1 MDFSSPVAKRTR
13 LQEALVY
20 RRLYEEKKRNAGVS
34 SSGSHNDDGVEFL
47 GEAGVFDSVQK
58 FVAESDGKNSDRK
71 NSSRKKN
78 GGENSDEDVTDV
90 VSISDDSEA
99 SDYEEEE
106 DDDDD
111 DYIVDPTID
120 RDERGNQA
128 SKLGK
133 KKVELGTSS
142 HPFCVDV
149 DEGEGDGDGEGEEEW
164 EEEEEEEGRDSS
176 SGHAEFPK
184 TIGRKDKGELGKH
197 TKRKRIRALKHC
209 DALKILVDSIWAKNS
224 GLLEELVSPRG
235 SDSIEETAP
244 AFTELPLKF
253 KFGVDESI
261 PLGKSQPEIGMN
273 QLWAEFDFVLRS
285 AEIGSKE
292 TNVDG
297 EEDFGSAEVEIDQAV
312 LCHQGNH
319 QLVLDEQIGMTC
331 CFCSFVQLE
340 IKYILP
346 SFWSAHNW
354 SMLGI
359 SSLCER
365 VRSLFLYPIDLCTF
379 YCYFYNILDNSKAES
394 RNPWGGSEKGNAGK
408 EDCNSIFD
416 ELQFQK
422 PGCGSQSGSDH
433 GLHPEGTVW
442 DIIPGKTRLTIV
454 FLQTY
459 MELYPACRPVIIA
472 PRTMLLTWEEEF
484 KKWNVDIPFHN
495 LNKLEYSGK
504 ENITALNF
512 LRRISHQGQSAKSIR
527 MVRKILLELP
537 GLLVLDEGH
546 TPRNEQSLIWKALS
560 KIDTERRIILSGTP
574 FQNNF
579 KELYNTLCLVR
590 PKFADR
596 IAVEQYGGFRGKRGR
611 KSNAARGKWDLL
623 TSSIGKIADDKV
635 EELRAMIEPFVH
647 IHKGT
652 ILQENLP
659 GLKDS
664 VVVLQPSDLQRRLLE
679 SIREKKNPLELG
691 YLVSL
696 ISVHPSLLPSDER
709 KLFFDQTKLEKIK
722 LNPDIGVKT
731 KFLMAFIRF
740 SETMNEKVLV
750 FSQFLDPLTYL
761 MDQLKYHF
769 HWIVG
774 KEVLYMDGQRD
785 VKQRQSSINTF
796 NDPASQVRVLLASTK
811 ACSEGISLVGASRVI
826 LLDVVWNPSVE
837 RQAIS
842 RAYRLGQ
849 RKVVYIYHLL
859 TSGTMEEEKYCRQ
872 AKKDRLSE
880 LVFSSKDKTSA
891 GNKISSTVSEDKILE
906 EMVQHNKLKDMAVPR
921 IGTCHQFCSSLW
933 MFSGNNQL
941 LCDVDDHP

>member
-1 MDFSSPVAKRTR
+1 MTLF
-13 LQEALVY
+13 Y
-20 RRLYEEKKRNAGVS
+20 
-34 SSGSHNDDGVEFL
+34 
-47 GEAGVFDSVQK
+47 
-58 FVAESDGKNSDRK
+58 
-71 NSSRKKN
+71 
-78 GGENSDEDVTDV
+78 
-90 VSISDDSEA
+90 
-99 SDYEEEE
+99 
-106 DDDDD
+106 
-111 DYIVDPTID
+111 
-120 RDERGNQA
+120 
-128 SKLGK
+128 
-133 KKVELGTSS
+133 
-142 HPFCVDV
+142 FC
-149 DEGEGDGDGEGEEEW
+149 
-164 EEEEEEEGRDSS
+164 
-176 SGHAEFPK
+176 
-184 TIGRKDKGELGKH
+184 LCM
-197 TKRKRIRALKHC
+197 LK
-209 DALKILVDSIWAKNS
+209 
-224 GLLEELVSPRG
+224 
-235 SDSIEETAP
+235 
-244 AFTELPLKF
+244 
-253 KFGVDESI
+253 
-261 PLGKSQPEIGMN
+261 
-273 QLWAEFDFVLRS
+273 
-285 AEIGSKE
+285 
-292 TNVDG
+292 
-297 EEDFGSAEVEIDQAV
+297 
-312 LCHQGNH
+312 
-319 QLVLDEQIGMTC
+319 
-331 CFCSFVQLE
+331 
-340 IKYILP
+340 
-346 SFWSAHNW
+346 
-354 SMLGI
+354 
-359 SSLCER
+359 
-365 VRSLFLYPIDLCTF
+365 
-379 YCYFYNILDNSKAES
+379 S

-442 DIIPGKTRLTIV
+442 DIIPGIRNSMYRHQCEGFEFIWKNVAGGIYLDELKRSSFSDGGSGCIISHAPGTGKTRLTIV

-527 MVRKILLELP
+527 MVKLYSWKKDRSILGISYTLFEKLAGERVLADQENKKVKVQDYTKVQVRKILLELP

-906 EMVQHNKLKDMAVPR
+906 EMVQHNKLKDMFDK
-921 IGTCHQFCSSLW
+921 II
-933 MFSGNNQL
+933 NQPKESNL
-941 LCDVDDHP
+941 IETFGLVDI

>member
-1 MDFSSPVAKRTR
+1 M
-13 LQEALVY
+13 
-20 RRLYEEKKRNAGVS
+20 
-34 SSGSHNDDGVEFL
+34 
-47 GEAGVFDSVQK
+47 
-58 FVAESDGKNSDRK
+58 
-71 NSSRKKN
+71 
-78 GGENSDEDVTDV
+78 
-90 VSISDDSEA
+90 
-99 SDYEEEE
+99 
-106 DDDDD
+106 
-111 DYIVDPTID
+111 
-120 RDERGNQA
+120 
-128 SKLGK
+128 
-133 KKVELGTSS
+133 
-142 HPFCVDV
+142 
-149 DEGEGDGDGEGEEEW
+149 
-164 EEEEEEEGRDSS
+164 
-176 SGHAEFPK
+176 
-184 TIGRKDKGELGKH
+184 
-197 TKRKRIRALKHC
+197 LK
-209 DALKILVDSIWAKNS
+209 
-224 GLLEELVSPRG
+224 
-235 SDSIEETAP
+235 
-244 AFTELPLKF
+244 
-253 KFGVDESI
+253 
-261 PLGKSQPEIGMN
+261 
-273 QLWAEFDFVLRS
+273 
-285 AEIGSKE
+285 
-292 TNVDG
+292 
-297 EEDFGSAEVEIDQAV
+297 
-312 LCHQGNH
+312 
-319 QLVLDEQIGMTC
+319 
-331 CFCSFVQLE
+331 
-340 IKYILP
+340 
-346 SFWSAHNW
+346 
-354 SMLGI
+354 
-359 SSLCER
+359 
-365 VRSLFLYPIDLCTF
+365 
-379 YCYFYNILDNSKAES
+379 S

-442 DIIPGKTRLTIV
+442 DIIPGIRNSMYRHQCEGFEFIWKNVAGGIYLDELKRSSFSDGGSGCIISHAPGTGKTRLTIV

-527 MVRKILLELP
+527 MVKLYSWKKDRSILGISYTLFEKLA
-537 GLLVLDEGH
+537 GERGH
-546 TPRNEQSLIWKALS
+546 TPRNEQNQSLLTGS
-560 KIDTERRIILSGTP
+560 L
-574 FQNNF
+574 
-579 KELYNTLCLVR
+579 
-590 PKFADR
+590 
-596 IAVEQYGGFRGKRGR
+596 
-611 KSNAARGKWDLL
+611 GKWDLL

-906 EMVQHNKLKDMAVPR
+906 EMVQHNKLKDMFDK
-921 IGTCHQFCSSLW
+921 II
-933 MFSGNNQL
+933 NQPKESNL
-941 LCDVDDHP
+941 IETFGLVDI